1 CLVKKDLNLAMVTN
15 HMHTYG
21 SSAYTEI
28 IHPDNTTDMVR
39 KDTGWSPE
47 YQFNPQ
53 YTQYTL
59 QSPKVL
65 HAGDKFHTHCEW
77 NNTTASA
84 MMFPDEMCAGIG
96 FYFPSQGQ
104 IICEN
109 G

>member
-1 CLVKKDLNLAMVTN
+1 MISSVDTLPDFRTDRSAPRCPSDLTTLVWGVDGA
-15 HMHTYG
+15 
-21 SSAYTEI
+21 
-28 IHPDNTTDMVR
+28 
-39 KDTGWSPE
+39 
-47 YQFNPQ
+47 

-109 G
+109 GSWSGK